1 MYYIESFKFGIMASI
16 MGWGTSHSLAK
27 RGQRE
32 DTSAIR
38 SIISVASFILLCL
51 ANSKRS
57 WRVMSSNFP
66 FIDIWCFAVHPPFGY
81 PSLTHR
87 H

>member
-27 RGQRE
+27 KGQRE

-38 SIISVASFILLCL
+38 SIISVASFISIL
-51 ANSKRS
+51 R
-57 WRVMSSNFP
+57 
-66 FIDIWCFAVHPPFGY
+66 
-81 PSLTHR
+81 
-87 H
+87 